1 MSPRA
6 SNSPRKLSIYTSTY
20 IGFFFFFGICL
31 SRPVSKGKDKA
42 IGNVAIDLDANCE
55 EGNDSEDWDRNEL
68 DIAFKRSR

>member
-1 MSPRA
+1 
-6 SNSPRKLSIYTSTY
+6 
-20 IGFFFFFGICL
+20 
-31 SRPVSKGKDKA
+31 VSKGKDKA